1 MKRGSLT
8 LGLSGLAIF
17 LLTVVAG
24 AAGGDTPVVDAVV
37 NRDVAALRALIAAKT
52 DVKIARA
59 DGSTALHFA
68 VHWDNVEAADMLL
81 NAGADPQAKTRLGM
95 TPLFLAAQT
104 GNPAMVARLLAA
116 GADPNTAALSNGEM
130 PLMVAARSGNADTVK
145 LLLDARA
152 DVNAKDTLRGTTALS
167 WAAEQN
173 HATVV
178 KLLLARGADPKAAS
192 KVVAGGRGG
201 GDDDAADDPGAGA
214 ANANARGG
222 VTPLMLA
229 VREKGVET
237 IDALLDGGAPIDQKA
252 GDGTTALIVAL
263 QNGDAA
269 IAKRLI
275 ARGADVNAING
286 KGWTPL
292 FLAVKNRSRE
302 IGTVPNPIIDPVALM
317 DVIKLLVEKGADVNV
332 RTKARTDVY
341 GATAFLR
348 EPGATPLLRAAYC
361 ADLEVIKYLLAHG
374 ADPQIA
380 TNDGTTTL
388 MALTG
393 VGYGD
398 GFTKDVGTP
407 DDSFEA
413 LKLLVDLGVPIN
425 AANSDKVT
433 ALHGAAHKNQ
443 PRMIEYLVEHGA
455 DMTAVSNFTQGTFIR
470 VGSKG
475 QTVLDWA
482 TGVMVNMQSSS
493 YKAEAVAM
501 VTKLMKERGITVESL
516 TNTRGGTTVGNN
528 AMSETK

>member
-1 MKRGSLT
+1 MKRRLLGVGLT
-8 LGLSGLAIF
+8 VGLLSMP
-17 LLTVVAG
+17 VVAG
-24 AAGGDTPVVDAVV
+24 AAGGNTPVVDAVM
-37 NRDVAALRALIAAKT
+37 NRDLSGLRSLIARKA
-52 DVKIARA
+52 DVRAARA

-68 VHWDNVEAADMLL
+68 VHGDDVEAADILL

-116 GADPNTAALSNGEM
+116 GADPNTVALSNGEM
-130 PLMVAARSGNADTVK
+130 PLMVAARSGNVDTVK
-145 LLLDARA
+145 LLLDAKA
-152 DVNAKDTLRGTTALS
+152 NVEAKDTLRGTTALS

-173 HATVV
+173 HAAVV
-178 KLLLARGADPKAAS
+178 KLLLKAGADPKAAS
-192 KVVAGGRGG
+192 KVVANAQRG
-201 GDDDAADDPGAGA
+201 GDDDAADDPAA
-214 ANANARGG
+214 APANANARGG

-237 IDALLDGGAPIDQKA
+237 IDALLDGGAPIDQRA

-275 ARGADVNAING
+275 ARGADVSAANG

-302 IGTVPNPIIDPVALM
+302 IGTVPNPVIDPAALM
-317 DVIKLLVEKGADVNV
+317 DVIKLLVEKGADVNA
-332 RTKARTDVY
+332 RTKARSDVY

-374 ADPQIA
+374 ADPQIT
-380 TNDGTTTL
+380 TNDGTTAL
-388 MALTG
+388 MALVG

-413 LKLLVDLGVPIN
+413 LKLLVEVGIPIN
-425 AANSDKVT
+425 AANTDKVT

-443 PRMIEYLVEHGA
+443 PRAIEYLVQHGA

-501 VTKLMKERGITVESL
+501 VTKLMKERGVTVETL

-528 AMSETK
+528 ASEAK